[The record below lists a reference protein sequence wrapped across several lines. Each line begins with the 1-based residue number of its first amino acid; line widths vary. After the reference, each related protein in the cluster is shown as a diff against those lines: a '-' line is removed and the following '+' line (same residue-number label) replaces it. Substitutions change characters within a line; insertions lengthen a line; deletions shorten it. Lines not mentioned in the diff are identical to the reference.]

1 MRCAIDHSLLEVVDG
16 VIILHFVNEL
26 MDSTQ
31 TSRRYVAKALLSFI
45 SKGYIYGKG
54 NYI

>member
-1 MRCAIDHSLLEVVDG
+1 MRCTIDHSLLEFVDG
-16 VIILHFVNEL
+16 VIILNFVNKL

-45 SKGYIYGKG
+45 SKGYIYVKE